1 MTASVRVVDASRS
14 FVLAQHGGYPSL
26 FEALRAG
33 KPSVTEREIRALQR
47 VSFSIGSGERVG
59 IIGRNGAGKTT
70 LLSLLAGIAQPTSG
84 EIEVLG
90 NVHAMLTIGMVLR
103 DEATGRENIFL
114 DGAVHGHS
122 PELIEELVPKIIDFV
137 ELGEFIDRPVRT
149 YSSGMKARLAFT
161 MGAFTVSDIL
171 IIDETLSVGDA
182 AFSRKATRRMKELAS
197 EGQIVIA
204 VSHSLSSIV
213 EICDR
218 CLWLDGGRLV
228 MDGPAQEVTKAY
240 AQAVDAADEAELK
253 QKFERTTFGPPR
265 PESGT
270 IKSVEIRQEG
280 KSIGAS
286 ACALVPIE
294 ITVCG
299 ELASPDGQSDIE
311 LRCVRVDGRQIWID
325 RLSAHGGRLQPGAP
339 FTVTIRMDPMIL
351 GANLFRLEAVLMD
364 RRGVSGGLSRVFE
377 VVDNEPPVGG
387 RPMLYAWPTIKIH
400 ALEETN
406 Q

>member
-1 MTASVRVVDASRS
+1 M
-14 FVLAQHGGYPSL
+14 
-26 FEALRAG
+26 
-33 KPSVTEREIRALQR
+33 TEREIRALQR

-253 QKFERTTFGPPR
+253 QKFESDGLR
-265 PESGT
+265 P
-270 IKSVEIRQEG
+270 
-280 KSIGAS
+280 
-286 ACALVPIE
+286 
-294 ITVCG
+294 
-299 ELASPDGQSDIE
+299 ASPGKRDDQERRDTSGGKIDRSV
-311 LRCVRVDGRQIWID
+311 CVR
-325 RLSAHGGRLQPGAP
+325 PGADRNYGVRG
-339 FTVTIRMDPMIL
+339 TRVAPMGRATL
-351 GANLFRLEAVLMD
+351 SSV
-364 RRGVSGGLSRVFE
+364 VSGSMVGRSGSIACRRMEASSSRV
-377 VVDNEPPVGG
+377 
-387 RPMLYAWPTIKIH
+387 RH
-400 ALEETN
+400 SR
-406 Q
+406 

>member
-1 MTASVRVVDASRS
+1 MKASVRVVDVAKS
-14 FVLAQHGGYPSL
+14 FVLAQYGGYPSL

-33 KPSVTEREIRALQR
+33 KPSVMQREIHALQG
-47 VSFSIGSGERVG
+47 VSFSIRPGERVG

-70 LLSLLAGIAQPTSG
+70 LLSLLAGVTQPTTG
-84 EIEVLG
+84 KVEVRG

-103 DEATGRENIFL
+103 DEATGRENILL

-122 PELIEELVPKIIDFV
+122 RELIEELTPKIIDFA
-137 ELGEFIDRPVRT
+137 ELGDFIDRPVRT
-149 YSSGMKARLAFT
+149 YSSGMKARLAFA

-182 AFSRKATRRMKELAS
+182 AFSRKATRRMKELTN

-213 EICDR
+213 DICDR

-253 QKFERTTFGPPR
+253 QKFQSAAFGVPR

-270 IKSVEIRQEG
+270 IKSIEIRQEG

-286 ACALVPIE
+286 ARALVPIE
-294 ITVCG
+294 ITLCG
-299 ELASPDGQSDIE
+299 ELASPDGHTDIE
-311 LRCVRVDGRQIWID
+311 LRCVRVDGRQIWVD
-325 RLSAHGGRLQPGAP
+325 RLSAHRGRLQPGAQ
-339 FTVTIRMDPMIL
+339 FTVTICIDPMIL

-364 RRGVSGGLSRVFE
+364 GRGVSAGLSRVFE
-377 VVDNEPPVGG
+377 VVDNEPPIGG
-387 RPMLYAWPTIKIH
+387 RPMLYAWPAIKVH
-400 ALEETN
+400 ALEEVN